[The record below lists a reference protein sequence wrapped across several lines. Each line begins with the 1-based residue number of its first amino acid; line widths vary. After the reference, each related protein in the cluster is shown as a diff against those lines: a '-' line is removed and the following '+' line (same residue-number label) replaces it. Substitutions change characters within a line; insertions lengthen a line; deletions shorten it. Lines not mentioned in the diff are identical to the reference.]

1 VSEPCHHVR
10 HIRGDGLDLRRELVP
25 LGEETI
31 GVGEVTDVE
40 HGVVVGQVLDQPI
53 GGHLRPG
60 LEAGELV
67 APVTLPLP
75 NENASSFTHD
85 GWMATPATKKK
96 QFCTNFGP
104 KNSYESHVTEDN
116 NSLER
121 VLARERCC
129 TEGGGLAP
137 YHGSV
142 WQLMRNL
149 VRIPEVQYGL
159 QQEHLLRQKCRY
171 IL

>member
-1 VSEPCHHVR
+1 VNEPCHHVR
-10 HIRGDGLDLRRELVP
+10 HIRGDGLDLRGELVP

-85 GWMATPATKKK
+85 GWMATPATKKTILHK
-96 QFCTNFGP
+96 FWSKEFLRVPCHRRQLAGASPGQGKVLHGRRRTCPVPRFRLAAHAQSG
-104 KNSYESHVTEDN
+104 KNT
-116 NSLER
+116 
-121 VLARERCC
+121 
-129 TEGGGLAP
+129 
-137 YHGSV
+137 
-142 WQLMRNL
+142 
-149 VRIPEVQYGL
+149 
-159 QQEHLLRQKCRY
+159 
-171 IL
+171 

>member
-1 VSEPCHHVR
+1 VNEPCHHVR
-10 HIRGDGLDLRRELVP
+10 HIRGDGLDLRGELVP

-85 GWMATPATKKK
+85 GWMATPATKKN
-96 QFCTNFGP
+96 NFAQILVQRILTSPMSP
-104 KNSYESHVTEDN
+104 KTTTRWSESWPGKGAARKAEDLPRTTVP
-116 NSLER
+116 S
-121 VLARERCC
+121 
-129 TEGGGLAP
+129 
-137 YHGSV
+137 GSSCAI
-142 WQLMRNL
+142 W
-149 VRIPEVQYGL
+149 
-159 QQEHLLRQKCRY
+159 
-171 IL
+171 